1 MRSFD
6 LKSQDEDNFDYE
18 SLPDK
23 LQILTHSIDPSN
35 FLDYVEPNRYLNDEV
50 INFFIELFHTLIISA
65 DSKDRIVSMS
75 TFLYPQLVKVD

>member
-23 LQILTHSIDPSN
+23 LQILTRSIDPSN

-65 DSKDRIVSMS
+65 DSKDRIV
-75 TFLYPQLVKVD
+75 